1 MDIVT
6 NIIIFLLASVVNQV
20 ALGNVNVSVPTL
32 SSGAGAADA
41 DKPPEKPPLNLTVS
55 VGATGFT
62 VAASGGVLPMIPK
75 LPTGQYDYASLTAK
89 LQEIKIV
96 ARQRRRDQGELQ
108 RRRHHPLRHRRGD
121 AGCHAPEQTTAKC
134 CSPTWL
140 SRQGSSD
147 ADATEEMS
155 RLAGKRA
162 IRAFAR
168 KLAEPDV
175 VKDLNITPMM
185 DMMTIILVFLLKT
198 FSSSTSTITFD
209 QNLQVPKSMT
219 QLKPK
224 EAVSVTITKKIVLV
238 EGDAIAPI
246 NNGKVDPAVKRDGE
260 NGYYITPLVDML
272 EKHSRKEKKVAE
284 LTGQKFEA
292 QLMIVADQTTPY
304 RLLTE
309 VLYSCGQA
317 GYANYRLLVLKA
329 RD

>member
-1 MDIVT
+1 MAP
-6 NIIIFLLASVVNQV
+6 LA
-20 ALGNVNVSVPTL
+20 
-32 SSGAGAADA
+32 
-41 DKPPEKPPLNLTVS
+41 
-55 VGATGFT
+55 
-62 VAASGGVLPMIPK
+62 
-75 LPTGQYDYASLTAK
+75 
-89 LQEIKIV
+89 
-96 ARQRRRDQGELQ
+96 
-108 RRRHHPLRHRRGD
+108 
-121 AGCHAPEQTTAKC
+121 EQ
-134 CSPTWL
+134 
-140 SRQGSSD
+140 
-147 ADATEEMS
+147 MS

-162 IRAFAR
+162 IRGFAR
-168 KLAEPDV
+168 KLSEPDV

-198 FSSSTSTITFD
+198 FSSTTSTITFD
-209 QNLQVPKSMT
+209 ANLQVPKSAT

-260 NGYYITPLVDML
+260 NGYYITPLVDVL

-292 QLMIVADQTTPY
+292 QLMLVADQTTPY

-317 GYANYRLLVLKA
+317 GYANYRLLVLKSK
-329 RD
+329 D

>member
-1 MDIVT
+1 M
-6 NIIIFLLASVVNQV
+6 
-20 ALGNVNVSVPTL
+20 
-32 SSGAGAADA
+32 
-41 DKPPEKPPLNLTVS
+41 PLQ
-55 VGATGFT
+55 
-62 VAASGGVLPMIPK
+62 P
-75 LPTGQYDYASLTAK
+75 
-89 LQEIKIV
+89 
-96 ARQRRRDQGELQ
+96 
-108 RRRHHPLRHRRGD
+108 
-121 AGCHAPEQTTAKC
+121 
-134 CSPTWL
+134 
-140 SRQGSSD
+140 
-147 ADATEEMS
+147 EMS

-162 IRAFAR
+162 IRAYAR

-175 VKDLNITPMM
+175 VRDLNITPMM

-209 QNLQVPKSMT
+209 QNLQVPKSIT

-238 EGDAIAPI
+238 EGDAVAPI

-260 NGYYITPLVDML
+260 NGYYITPLVDLL

-292 QLMIVADQTTPY
+292 QLMVVADQTTPY

-317 GYANYRLLVLKA
+317 GYANYRLLVLKSK
-329 RD
+329 D